1 VLSITVSTGS
11 LHCRPMSLTVQVE
24 DINRNNLNAKE
35 FIQTVKCTQGSVV
48 GIPAPLVPGSQ
59 PGPNTYMQPLVDIST
74 LELPA
79 DQARPSSLLVWGLP
93 GQKGRVA
100 SYTPSMQ
107 DMEIYHG
114 PVRRNVTYTDTANMM
129 DDGNSLVTLEEV
141 DFLAE
146 DSSDTLQSRGR
157 QLIKPIKTRLI
168 LSGAELNEKL
178 ADLRLKQNL
187 IEDKEDD
194 MAEKIEILSDQQ
206 RNNSQF
212 IRNFFGSLMTANE
225 NQNVFGKN

>member
-1 VLSITVSTGS
+1 
-11 LHCRPMSLTVQVE
+11 M
-24 DINRNNLNAKE
+24 
-35 FIQTVKCTQGSVV
+35 

-129 DDGNSLVTLEEV
+129 DDGKVHKSC
-141 DFLAE
+141 D
-146 DSSDTLQSRGR
+146 
-157 QLIKPIKTRLI
+157 
-168 LSGAELNEKL
+168 
-178 ADLRLKQNL
+178 
-187 IEDKEDD
+187 
-194 MAEKIEILSDQQ
+194 
-206 RNNSQF
+206 
-212 IRNFFGSLMTANE
+212 
-225 NQNVFGKN
+225 

>member
-1 VLSITVSTGS
+1 
-11 LHCRPMSLTVQVE
+11 M
-24 DINRNNLNAKE
+24 
-35 FIQTVKCTQGSVV
+35 
-48 GIPAPLVPGSQ
+48 
-59 PGPNTYMQPLVDIST
+59 
-74 LELPA
+74 
-79 DQARPSSLLVWGLP
+79 
-93 GQKGRVA
+93 
-100 SYTPSMQ
+100 
-107 DMEIYHG
+107 
-114 PVRRNVTYTDTANMM
+114 
-129 DDGNSLVTLEEV
+129 VTLEEV